1 MNQGLR
7 GFIKLDEIVNIIA
20 LKQLELHGIRTNF
33 WSLNNCCASAKIKMS
48 SVSCNDRGQYKR
60 G

>member
-7 GFIKLDEIVNIIA
+7 GFVKLDEIVNIIA

-33 WSLNNCCASAKIKMS
+33 
-48 SVSCNDRGQYKR
+48 
-60 G
+60 